1 MYDREH
7 RSVAPEE
14 PVELAPDRLA
24 GRARQQHRAFAGR
37 IRGAVRVPVVDR
49 LVAVAPQQFVRAV
62 VAERRDR
69 RRVGEPD
76 QPVGIDHPDRLRR
89 GLQDRGDE
97 ILGAHLPATTQIG
110 HYH

>member
-1 MYDREH
+1 
-7 RSVAPEE
+7 
-14 PVELAPDRLA
+14 
-24 GRARQQHRAFAGR
+24 
-37 IRGAVRVPVVDR
+37 VDR

-76 QPVGIDHPDRLRR
+76 QPVGIDRPDRLRR

-97 ILGAHLPATTQIG
+97 ILGAHLQASTQIG
-110 HYH
+110 HCH